1 MARVKRGII
10 KKRRHKAVL
19 SQTKGHRSV
28 RHRLYRRAHESLIHA
43 LMYSF
48 AGRRKKK
55 GDMRRLW
62 ILRVNAAARING
74 MSYSQL
80 IHNLKESG
88 VDLNRKVL
96 AQLALRDPDAF
107 AQIVSQVKEKPA
119 TS

>member
-1 MARVKRGII
+1 MPRVKRGII
-10 KKRRHKAVL
+10 KKRRHKAIL

-28 RHRLYRRAHESLIHA
+28 RHKLYRRAHESLIHA

-62 ILRVNAAARING
+62 ILRINAAARSNG
-74 MSYSQL
+74 MSYNQFMHS
-80 IHNLKESG
+80 LKEAG

-96 AQLALRDPDAF
+96 AELALRDPEAF
-107 AQIVSQVKEKPA
+107 TQIVNRAKEPSA
-119 TS
+119 AS

>member
-1 MARVKRGII
+1 MPRVKRGII

-28 RHRLYRRAHESLIHA
+28 RHKLYRRAHESLIHA

-62 ILRVNAAARING
+62 ILRINAAARSNG
-74 MSYSQL
+74 MSYNQFMHS
-80 IHNLKESG
+80 LKEAG

-96 AQLALRDPDAF
+96 AELALRDPEAF
-107 AQIVSQVKEKPA
+107 TQIVNRAKEPSA
-119 TS
+119 AS